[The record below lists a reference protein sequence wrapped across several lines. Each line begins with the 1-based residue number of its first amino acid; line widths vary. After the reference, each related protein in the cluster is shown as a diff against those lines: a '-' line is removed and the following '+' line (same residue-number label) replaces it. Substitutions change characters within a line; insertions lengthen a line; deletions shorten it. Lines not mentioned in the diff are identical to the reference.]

1 MRLGLTWTLDGSRE
15 DESCVVLWPFMVVE
29 ELIVLFGMGGG
40 IVITG
45 DAEGLASIGFT
56 GLVFDGVGVGKDGIR
71 DFADGGSI

>member
-1 MRLGLTWTLDGSRE
+1 
-15 DESCVVLWPFMVVE
+15 MVVE

-56 GLVFDGVGVGKDGIR
+56 GLVFDGAGVGKDGIR